1 MERTENAIIRLRID
15 PEFKE
20 EVEALAKAKQISV
33 SALTRQLLAEEVE
46 THKARKAAAANGK
59 EAA

>member
-1 MERTENAIIRLRID
+1 MKTDDYSVIRLRVD

-20 EVEALAKAKQISV
+20 EVEALAKSKQINM
-33 SALTRQLLAEEVE
+33 SALTRQLLAEAVAA
-46 THKARKAAAANGK
+46 HKAKQADQSAGK